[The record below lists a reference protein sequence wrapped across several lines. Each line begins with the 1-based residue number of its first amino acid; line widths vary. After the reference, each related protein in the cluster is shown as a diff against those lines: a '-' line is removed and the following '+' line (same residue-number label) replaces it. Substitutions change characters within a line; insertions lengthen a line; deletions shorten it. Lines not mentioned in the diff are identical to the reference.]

1 MHPMTDKRARLDW
14 IGTEIDKGRER
25 REIYNEIESHYSNKK
40 LIATEIGMY
49 PTPSSAA
56 ENAKIRFAV
65 AGSLFLAGLFLALTG
80 GALSFGSGASGP
92 RLQWLLLPALLFY
105 YGIMLFQ
112 RLRAPFV
119 VATIFS
125 GLVGAMI
132 GAVQIR
138 MVLSAFYETYIQALP
153 IVGTLLS
160 CSAATLGYILK
171 IKAFPHWGFFG
182 AKKSTNGEFPL

>member
-1 MHPMTDKRARLDW
+1 MFLF
-14 IGTEIDKGRER
+14 
-25 REIYNEIESHYSNKK
+25 
-40 LIATEIGMY
+40 
-49 PTPSSAA
+49 SAM
-56 ENAKIRFAV
+56 F
-65 AGSLFLAGLFLALTG
+65 FLALWLVY
-80 GALSFGSGASGP
+80 GAF
-92 RLQWLLLPALLFY
+92 PAW
-105 YGIMLFQ
+105 GMHFQ